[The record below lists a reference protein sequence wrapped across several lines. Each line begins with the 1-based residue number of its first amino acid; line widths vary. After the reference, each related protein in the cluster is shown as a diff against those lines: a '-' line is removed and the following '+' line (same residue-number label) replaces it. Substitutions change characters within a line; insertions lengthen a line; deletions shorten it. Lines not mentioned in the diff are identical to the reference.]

1 MAQTW
6 ADDEPFGGSG
16 PHGSARPRWRS
27 RWRRPARGGRDHAA
41 EEAALPSFAPMPVD
55 KEAQRRWV
63 VRHIDELPAEAID
76 EAHRHLLDAQL
87 DDKADQW
94 IAQVH
99 KEFADHVGWLRQLR
113 GRAHG
118 AVREREHLQEAHNQR
133 VAEALAARNA
143 ATERLRGEDDEGK
156 WSQPGHSD
164 PTLLSARSRSGAD
177 LFYLFAIAI
186 AGVADFIAF
195 YQVLQL
201 VLRNLANQWL
211 ILLVIGFTAIALT
224 LAHFLGVFLR
234 DRRAGARWQ
243 HPVMLP
249 GCAVLW
255 AALGV
260 MAFFVRW
267 KLSGGSAA
275 PTLPS
280 AGGTLTVPQGNFQG
294 TLPGAAMFAAFY
306 FATGAAAITGS
317 YMAHNPLRRAFART
331 VRAHESAIKQQ
342 AAGARALADA
352 EAQRDAIDHQERAAE
367 EVRDSTIEEL
377 RKLADELKK
386 LARLQ
391 LTKKVGDVSATDAFL
406 AG

>member
-1 MAQTW
+1 MTETW
-6 ADDEPFGGSG
+6 ASGEPFGESG
-16 PHGSARPRWRS
+16 LHRSAEPRWWS
-27 RWRRPARGGRDHAA
+27 WRRRSATGRR
-41 EEAALPSFAPMPVD
+41 EAAAGLPSLPSFTPTPVD
-55 KEAQRRWV
+55 KEAQRHWV
-63 VRHIDELPAEAID
+63 VRHIDELPRHSID
-76 EAHRHLLDAQL
+76 EAHHHLLDAQI

-94 IAQVH
+94 IAQVNR
-99 KEFADHVGWLRQLR
+99 EFADYCGGLRQLR
-113 GRAHG
+113 GRAH
-118 AVREREHLQEAHNQR
+118 AVVRHREHLQQAHDQR
-133 VAEALAARNA
+133 VAEALAARTA
-143 ATERLRGEDDEGK
+143 AADRLRGEDDEGK

-164 PTLLSARSRSGAD
+164 PTLLSGRSGAS
-177 LFYLFAIAI
+177 LFYLVAVAFAA
-186 AGVADFIAF
+186 VADFIAF

-201 VLRNLANQWL
+201 VLRNLQNQWL

-234 DRRAGARWQ
+234 DRKAGARWH

-255 AALGV
+255 VALGL
-260 MAFFVRW
+260 MAFWVRW
-267 KLSGGSAA
+267 KVSGATAGL
-275 PTLPS
+275 PT
-280 AGGTLTVPQGNFQG
+280 AGGTLAVPQGNFQG

-317 YMAHNPLRRAFART
+317 YLVHNPLHRSFART
-331 VRAHESAIKQQ
+331 VRAHESAIRQQ

-352 EAQRDAIDHQERAAE
+352 EAQREAIDHQEHAAA

-377 RKLADELKK
+377 RKLAGELKK

-391 LTKKVGDVSATDAFL
+391 LTKKIGDVSATDAFL